1 MYISTI
7 QHLIKLA
14 FLSNPNCMGFRSLK
28 SFKKFTQIKKKKKHP
43 KLRYTVG
50 KIKNKIGVVAKSV
63 L

>member
-28 SFKKFTQIKKKKKHP
+28 SFKKFTQIKKKNHTP
-43 KLRYTVG
+43 KT
-50 KIKNKIGVVAKSV
+50 KIYCGKNKK
-63 L
+63 

>member
-14 FLSNPNCMGFRSLK
+14 FLSNPNCMGFRSFK
-28 SFKKFTQIKKKKKHP
+28 SFKKFTQIKKKKNN
-43 KLRYTVG
+43 LRYTVG
-50 KIKNKIGVVAKSV
+50 KNKNGVAAKSI